1 MIYLQK
7 NCQNVT
13 HVTYGIVLISSLIAI
28 YEYAG
33 CLLGIENNEKV
44 NTFSIIK
51 WVFMTLKKI

>member
-33 CLLGIENNEKV
+33 CLLGIEK
-44 NTFSIIK
+44 
-51 WVFMTLKKI
+51 